1 MDHSKL
7 KISYDNDIGSISED
21 FLVPCLS
28 SCQFY
33 RRTTYSFTSGV
44 FKSWAGSFSRLVS
57 QDIKIQI
64 LCDMTQICETDKQL
78 LEALES
84 TISSEQRLAIISERQ
99 DTILLDALSFDN
111 DSEKFSERRNILD
124 WMLAT
129 GRFELKFAWPRK
141 VISGGI
147 DVQPLYHKKM
157 GYFTFG
163 DGSQVGFSGS
173 WNETI
178 MGSQSNLE
186 DCSVFSSKTPG
197 DKDRLLDVLKKVD
210 NDWNGNN
217 QKFDV
222 LPVSVGSLDV
232 IKKRALES
240 SSENE
245 ISPQFEDLKYVHSD
259 EISLRTYQLD
269 VLNSWEN
276 CGRRGIVKHATG
288 SGKTFTALFAMKRH
302 LREGGVCLVLV
313 PSRLLLQQWN
323 TEIVKIIPG
332 VKNKILN
339 VGTGYSAWRASL
351 TSFSRALPSESD
363 RVIVAIANSASSN
376 EFLDKLTGGDHLMVV
391 ADEVHRLGSLEHGRI
406 LNKLEAGARLGLSA
420 TPERF
425 MDPEGTQRI
434 FDYFGEILNP
444 IYELQ
449 DAIGKALVP
458 YEYFP
463 VQCFLTEDELEQWA
477 ELSTVINRECASCNV
492 NGNGEL
498 VPSRSLL
505 LKLIARARI
514 AKQAENKVLIAK
526 KVLSENYHPG
536 EKWLVYCD
544 STKQMNDIYNSL
556 NSIDISSSFYHSKM
570 HDSEKIQ
577 ALNNF
582 KTNGGI
588 LLSIK
593 CLDEGIDIPSITH
606 ALIVASDQNPRQFI
620 QRRGRVLRRDP
631 FNASKTKAYIWDI
644 VLTVSDA
651 NGNSNIIKGLCV
663 AELKR
668 SIEFSRYSD
677 NSEIS
682 SKKLRDIARK
692 ANITHDDLEYS
703 LEDIEELELEV
714 EEQ

>member
-1 MDHSKL
+1 MDHSTL
-7 KISYDNDIGSISED
+7 KISYDNDVGSISED
-21 FLVPCLS
+21 FLVPCLN
-28 SCQFY
+28 SCRSY

-57 QDIKIQI
+57 QDIKIEI
-64 LCDMTQICETDKQL
+64 LCDMTQIFETDKQL
-78 LEALES
+78 LESLES
-84 TISSEQRLAIISERQ
+84 TISPEQRLAIIAERQ
-99 DTILLDALSFDN
+99 DTIFLDALFFDN
-111 DSEKFSERRNILD
+111 DSEKFVERRNILD

-129 GRFELKFAWPRK
+129 GRFELKFAWPKK
-141 VISGGI
+141 VKSGRLH
-147 DVQPLYHKKM
+147 VQPLYHKKM

-163 DGSQVGFSGS
+163 DGSKVGFSGS

-197 DKDRLLDVLKKVD
+197 DKDRLWDVLNKVN

-222 LPVSVGSLDV
+222 LPVSAESLNV
-232 IKKRALES
+232 IKKRAFENS
-240 SSENE
+240 SDKHMPSETE
-245 ISPQFEDLKYVHSD
+245 HMKPTYSE
-259 EISLRTYQLD
+259 EISLRDYQYD
-269 VLNSWEN
+269 VLSSWES
-276 CGRRGIVKHATG
+276 CGRRGLVKHATG

-302 LREGGVCLVLV
+302 LREGGVCLVIV

-323 TEIVKIIPG
+323 TEIVKIIPT

-339 VGTGYSAWRASL
+339 VGTGYSAWRKSL
-351 TSFSRALPSESD
+351 TSFSRASTSASE
-363 RVIVAIANSASSN
+363 RVIVAIVDSASSDD
-376 EFLDKLTGGDHLMVV
+376 FLDKFVGGDHIMLV

-406 LNKLEAGARLGLSA
+406 LSRLQAGARLGLSA

-463 VQCFLTEDELEQWA
+463 VQCFLTEDELEQWT
-477 ELSTVINRECASCNV
+477 ELSTVINRECASCNF

-498 VPSRSLL
+498 IPSKSLL
-505 LKLIARARI
+505 LKLIARSRI

-544 STKQMNDIYNSL
+544 STKQMNDIYDSL
-556 NSIDISSSFYHSKM
+556 NSSDISSSFYHSKM
-570 HDSEKIQ
+570 HDAEKVQ
-577 ALNNF
+577 ALNSF

-606 ALIVASDQNPRQFI
+606 ALIIASDQNPRQFI
-620 QRRGRVLRRDP
+620 QRRGRVLRKDP

-651 NGNSNIIKGLCV
+651 NSDSNIIKGLCV

-682 SKKLRDIARK
+682 SKKLRDIARRAK
-692 ANITHDDLEYS
+692 ITHDDLENS
-703 LEDIEELELEV
+703 LEDIEELEV